1 MLAKGTLYLDF
12 GAPSRALKGGKMK
25 ESAMKKYK
33 RDLFLIGILLITAL
47 VLLLVLK
54 GGQRKE
60 EGAVAVVTVDGT
72 EVGRYPLSRDGTFSL
87 NNGSNTLVIENGE
100 AWVSEANCPDKLC
113 MGFGKISRNG
123 QIIVCLPNKLIVT
136 IEGGEESGVDAIA

>member
-1 MLAKGTLYLDF
+1 MEAI
-12 GAPSRALKGGKMK
+12 KMK
-25 ESAMKKYK
+25 EHK
-33 RDLFLIGILLITAL
+33 RDFILIGILLITAL
-47 VLLLVLK
+47 VLLFVLK

-60 EGAVAVVTVDGT
+60 EGAVAVVTVDGA
-72 EVGRYPLSRDGTFSL
+72 EVGRYPLNRDGTFSL
-87 NNGSNTLVIENGE
+87 NNGSNTLIVENGE

-136 IEGGEESGVDAIA
+136 IEGGEEAEVDAVA